1 MALGDSNDIFSGRP
15 STAPLNG
22 EDNIIGS
29 ENKKPG
35 SKDNKKRMKKT
46 VLRKINKASAAEA
59 KNEDSA
65 GDDGFRNYGEDD
77 ANASGKKLLH

>member
-1 MALGDSNDIFSGRP
+1 MGLEESHNIFSGRP
-15 STAPLNG
+15 STAPLHG

-35 SKDNKKRMKKT
+35 SNDSKKRMKKT

-59 KNEDSA
+59 LKEDSA
-65 GDDGFRNYGEDD
+65 EDDGFRNYGEND